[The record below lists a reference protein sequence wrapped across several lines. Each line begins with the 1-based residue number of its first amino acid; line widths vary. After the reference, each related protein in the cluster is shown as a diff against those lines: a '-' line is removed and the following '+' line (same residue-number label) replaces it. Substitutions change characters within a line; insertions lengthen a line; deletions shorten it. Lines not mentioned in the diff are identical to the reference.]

1 MPKRPLYPT
10 PTSTTP
16 DDDGDGQSNA
26 AELVA
31 GTHPQNSQDKF
42 SITNILRPA
51 SNSVKIEWPQ
61 VSGRKYRVQ
70 ANTNLTSTNWTAL
83 ATNLSTNS
91 FTESSVTGTA
101 RFYRV
106 VVETNSP

>member
-1 MPKRPLYPT
+1 M
-10 PTSTTP
+10 
-16 DDDGDGQSNA
+16 
-26 AELVA
+26 
-31 GTHPQNSQDKF
+31 
-42 SITNILRPA
+42 
-51 SNSVKIEWPQ
+51 KIEWPQ

-70 ANTNLTSTNWTAL
+70 ASTNLTSTNWTAL